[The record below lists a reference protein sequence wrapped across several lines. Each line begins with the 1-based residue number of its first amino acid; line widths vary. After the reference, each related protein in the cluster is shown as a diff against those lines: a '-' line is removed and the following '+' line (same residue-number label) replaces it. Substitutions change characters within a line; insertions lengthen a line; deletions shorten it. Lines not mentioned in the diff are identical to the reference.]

1 VNKRLRPAGAGYGFC
16 QEGMNF
22 VQKTAGLHAS
32 GKQRSVT
39 TLQAGA
45 FYKGSDFKIEL
56 IIYFFGHWFHF
67 PRHDRWRHPCSSD
80 SRVIK
85 TRKKRFHTMG
95 QRAAQAKFYFQVLL
109 ENLFYNIF

>member
-56 IIYFFGHWFHF
+56 IIYFLGHRFHF
-67 PRHDRWRHPCSSD
+67 RYLNLWQHPFFSAAG
-80 SRVIK
+80 
-85 TRKKRFHTMG
+85 TM
-95 QRAAQAKFYFQVLL
+95 K
-109 ENLFYNIF
+109 NLKEAVSYHKPACGTS